1 MVGLFMVI
9 GVVCRLRA
17 GAPEP
22 PDGVASGHEA
32 REAVTSHSR
41 ERYARI
47 APRER
52 RADRALR
59 VTRARAALGARTGY
73 RDTGEGA
80 TSEGITRKKDR
91 KNLRYVLLLI
101 LRITTSNDRPTV
113 TELLHVLQVILKIHY
128 EQKACLKRIQYHNR
142 ISQKRWQAKLPQW
155 TAAAYVTL
163 NYLRM

>member
-59 VTRARAALGARTGY
+59 VTRARAALGARTGIMG
-73 RDTGEGA
+73 RG
-80 TSEGITRKKDR
+80 RR
-91 KNLRYVLLLI
+91 
-101 LRITTSNDRPTV
+101 SN
-113 TELLHVLQVILKIHY
+113 K
-128 EQKACLKRIQYHNR
+128 
-142 ISQKRWQAKLPQW
+142 
-155 TAAAYVTL
+155 
-163 NYLRM
+163 